1 MSENILTIE
10 DLKFLEILHSQFG
23 LNCLRF
29 DENGIK
35 TNENSK
41 IATEMEN
48 NSFNDIDQ
56 LTEITKKLK
65 FRLDSNFQLHFSNG
79 FNFEA
84 KRI

>member
-10 DLKFLEILHSQFG
+10 DLKFLEILHSQFR

-56 LTEITKKLK
+56 LTEIKKKLK
-65 FRLDSNFQLHFSNG
+65 FRLDSNFQLHFSHG
-79 FNFEA
+79 FNFEV

>member
-23 LNCLRF
+23 LNCLRL

-65 FRLDSNFQLHFSNG
+65 FRLDSNFQPHFSNG
-79 FNFEA
+79 FNFEV

>member
-65 FRLDSNFQLHFSNG
+65 FRLEYKSQLHFSNA
-79 FNFEA
+79 FNFEEN
-84 KRI
+84 RI

>member
-23 LNCLRF
+23 LNCLRL

-48 NSFNDIDQ
+48 NSFNDIYQ

-65 FRLDSNFQLHFSNG
+65 FRLDSNFQLHFSHG
-79 FNFEA
+79 FNFEV

>member
-23 LNCLRF
+23 LNCLRL

-65 FRLDSNFQLHFSNG
+65 FRLDSNFQLHFSHG
-79 FNFEA
+79 FNFEV